1 MKKICILFGLATMV
15 VIACFSQEA
24 EATSNKI
31 ENRALIFPVE
41 GKPGLYTRIDGT
53 ILNTVEALSQFSLFP
68 KNKRVLEIYR
78 GSAAVSMIGLGSA
91 VALSVGTLYLELSG
105 RGDQTLR
112 ASLLSASLVDFILSL
127 IVAKQADD
135 FRTKAMINYNFYI
148 MGIPVR

>member
-1 MKKICILFGLATMV
+1 M
-15 VIACFSQEA
+15 
-24 EATSNKI
+24 
-31 ENRALIFPVE
+31 
-41 GKPGLYTRIDGT
+41 
-53 ILNTVEALSQFSLFP
+53 
-68 KNKRVLEIYR
+68 
-78 GSAAVSMIGLGSA
+78 SMIGLGSA